1 MSRLSRR
8 ALLSAG
14 IAACALPV
22 SRAKA
27 RPARLLFAG
36 PGGIELSAG
45 PTHIQLIGAIDEQ
58 IPRDNRIHLRLD
70 DVTVCRAPNVAYGVY
85 LDGMRCAG
93 TLRFGG
99 GSRSF
104 DVTALLRDLERA
116 GPLGDRLVV
125 SLVPHGTPDPRAA
138 PRIGGLYLVA
148 A

>member
-22 SRAKA
+22 SLAKA
-27 RPARLLFAG
+27 RPARRLFAG
-36 PGGIELSAG
+36 PGPIELSAG
-45 PTHIQLIGAIDEQ
+45 ATHIQLIAVADERRAH
-58 IPRDNRIHLRLD
+58 RDRIHLRLD
-70 DVTVCRAPNVAYGVY
+70 DLTTRHATDIVY
-85 LDGMRCAG
+85 SVHLNGWRCAG
-93 TLRFGG
+93 TFRFDG

-104 DVTALLRDLERA
+104 DVAALLRDLERA

-125 SLVPHGTPDPRAA
+125 SLVPDGTPDPGAA